1 MASQLNNGTRHRA
14 QRCRQPS
21 AQMIEACNRLM
32 RVGSHSFFAASRI
45 LPKRFR
51 YAATALYAFCR
62 VADDAVDE
70 MPAGAS
76 IDVVMAYLHERLDAI
91 YRAEPFSIDADCA
104 FAGVVHDYD
113 LPKALP
119 LALLEG
125 FQWDA
130 TGRQYETID
139 DLYAYAA
146 RVAGT
151 VGAAMTL
158 IMGARSAQTV
168 ARACELGVAMQL
180 TNIARDIGEDARRGR
195 IYLPLQ
201 WLREEG
207 IQPEDFLANPV
218 FSAAM
223 ARITKRLLK
232 TADQLYMRAETG
244 IAELPYDCRA
254 AIMAARLIY
263 AEIGNQIARNG
274 FNSLDQRAVVS
285 RPRKWFLMM
294 RAATVYFVSPQK
306 DYLINPLPAI
316 EFLMN
321 AIPPAEVASVAPA
334 SVPSVIA
341 LLERLEHRN
350 RGAKAGR

>member
-1 MASQLNNGTRHRA
+1 MATAAARNRRH
-14 QRCRQPS
+14 PS
-21 AQMIEACNRLM
+21 PEMIEACNRLM

-62 VADDAVDE
+62 VTDDAVDE

-91 YRAEPFSIDADCA
+91 YRAEPFAIDADCA
-104 FAGVVHDYD
+104 FAGVVHDYA

-158 IMGARSAQTV
+158 IMGERSAQTV

-195 IYLPLQ
+195 IYLPLA

-207 IQPEDFLANPV
+207 IDPEGFLANPV
-218 FSAAM
+218 FSSQM

-232 TADQLYMRAETG
+232 TANQLYMRAETG
-244 IAELPYDCRA
+244 IAALPYDCRA

-263 AEIGNQIARNG
+263 AAIGQEVARNQ

-285 RPRKWFLMM
+285 RPRKWLLMA
-294 RAATVYFVSPQK
+294 RAATVYFVSPPK
-306 DYLINPLPAI
+306 DYLISPLPAI
-316 EFLMN
+316 EFLIN
-321 AIPPAEVASVAPA
+321 AITPAETPQIKPA
-334 SVPSVIA
+334 SVPSVIQ

-350 RGAKAGR
+350 RGAKTKRQGQQRVS